1 MRLGPFSRCLTVVA
15 VTVIAPGML
24 CAPASAQ
31 THAPRTV
38 LTIYQNAEDFPGT
51 ARFDAAMRNASAQ
64 ADVPVNYFAEYLETE
79 EFPEETASLALR
91 DYIRRKFEDRHIDI
105 VIAAASGALQFAL
118 RYRAELFPDAPIVF
132 IAVAVPEEVT
142 NHRVSGITGL
152 LSDTPFSETLEL
164 ALHLHPSAKQVF
176 VVAQSPAEG
185 YEERVRSELGRFS
198 NRVQLTYIE
207 DRTVPALLAAIKAV
221 PPGSVIL
228 YTRATLTEATGRVVY
243 PDEMARLIAEA
254 SRVPIYTAT
263 DLYLGSGIVG
273 GMVRSPETSG
283 TRLGHIARQVLD
295 GTPPESIA
303 IRPMDTTAIFD
314 WRQVQRWGIDP
325 VKLPAG
331 SQISFRTPTAWDTYR
346 WYLVGTIVVV
356 TAQLLLITALLTQ
369 RGRRR
374 RAERIVRAREAS
386 LRTSYD
392 RIRQL
397 AGRLINAQE
406 AARASIAQDL
416 HDDICQRLAMV
427 SSAIDRLKASSG
439 DIQNAKT
446 QRLFAVLARDAH
458 GTFEVVRTLSHEL
471 HPATLRLLGLV
482 PAIKTHCTEVAKR
495 HNVHVTLRAQGDFQH
510 MADDVAVCLF
520 RIAQEALRN
529 GVEHG
534 EANRLTVSLTRSGD
548 AIEMTVTD
556 DGHGFN
562 PDAVSRDGSGV
573 GVGVVSMEE
582 RARGIGGT
590 LHIVSGP
597 ERGTAI
603 RIKAPLNSPP
613 KRAERSMLVG

>member
-1 MRLGPFSRCLTVVA
+1 MRLGSFSRCLTVVA

-24 CAPASAQ
+24 CALASAQ

-51 ARFDAAMRNASAQ
+51 ARFDAAMRNGFAQ

-79 EFPEETASLALR
+79 ELPEETASLALR

-132 IAVAVPEEVT
+132 IAVAVPEEVI
-142 NHRVSGITGL
+142 NHRVSGITGV
-152 LSDTPFSETLEL
+152 LSNTPFSETVEL
-164 ALHLHPSAKQVF
+164 ALNLHPSAKQVF

-207 DRTVPALLAAIKAV
+207 ERTVPTLLAAIKAV

-228 YTRATLTEATGRVVY
+228 YTRATLKEAGRVVY

-254 SRVPIYTAT
+254 SRVPVYSAT

-283 TRLGHIARQVLD
+283 TRLGHVARQVLD

-331 SQISFRTPTAWDTYR
+331 SQIFFRTPTAWDTYR

-356 TAQLLLITALLTQ
+356 MAQLLLITGLLTQ

-406 AARASIAQDL
+406 AARASLAQDL

-427 SSAIDRLKASSG
+427 SSAIDRLKTSSG

-446 QRLFAVLARDAH
+446 QRLFDVLARDAH

-495 HNVHVTLRAQGDFQH
+495 HNVHVTFRAQGDFQH
-510 MADDVAVCLF
+510 MADDVAVCFF
-520 RIAQEALRN
+520 RIAQESLRN

-534 EANRLTVSLTRSGD
+534 EANRLRVSLTRSGD

-562 PDAVSRDGSGV
+562 PDAVSRDGS